1 MKSVSSLMVLKLNLP
16 TILSLMYVY
25 LVLQNNY
32 VNAIC
37 LMFCFNLYH
46 FDIHVGITTVNIVTL
61 SSFDNMIGKLSLE
74 KKAQ

>member
-16 TILSLMYVY
+16 TILSLMYIF
-25 LVLQNNY
+25 VLQNNY

-46 FDIHVGITTVNIVTL
+46 FDIHVGITSVNIVRL